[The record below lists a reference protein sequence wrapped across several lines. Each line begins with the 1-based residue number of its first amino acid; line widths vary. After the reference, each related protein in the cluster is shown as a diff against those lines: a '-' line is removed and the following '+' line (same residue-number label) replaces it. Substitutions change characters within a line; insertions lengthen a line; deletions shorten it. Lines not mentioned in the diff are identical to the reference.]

1 MQAKGYKVILIA
13 ILGVLLFAGC
23 KTIERVEYVDRWHE
37 NKVIERVN
45 DSIFIQQTDTL
56 REYQVGDTIF
66 IEKIKNVVKYKDK
79 IVLKSDTIVK
89 VEKQI
94 EVEKVVEVQ
103 KVSFWEKLKL
113 LLVGAGLGAIFYF
126 VVRLIMKFA
135 YNSM

>member
-89 VEKQI
+89 VETQI